1 MLAKHCEVVCNKDK
15 LSVDI
20 QQTIRE
26 YKTIK
31 YWAYIL
37 HDKDDTAPH
46 YHIYL
51 NFGTSSVD
59 FEQVAK
65 WFKLESNFVSK
76 VKGRKM
82 DMLKYLIHA
91 NDTQL
96 HKHQY
101 DIKEVVANFDVGT
114 EIVKSKILGD
124 FENYSFAQQLQYVD
138 SLPIGE
144 KVSAMNQ
151 LKKLWEIR
159 CKILSLNSD
168 RKINV
173 LFFCG
178 KSGTGKTY
186 HAKKFLEKK
195 NIDYCVSSSSNDP
208 FQDYMGQKAII
219 LDDLR
224 DEVFD
229 FVDLL
234 KILDNNTSSS
244 AKSRFN
250 NKVFIGDYII
260 ITSSKPPKFWFK
272 DLRLQGSEDLSQFY
286 RRINYYVEVQ
296 KDFIYYYS
304 GLDEKGNPKGDPI
317 LYINDLKDILQS
329 KQEENNLTL
338 FDGVFDK
345 VCESYKDIFEL
356 AIINEK
362 F

>member
-1 MLAKHCEVVCNKDK
+1 MLAKHCEIVCTVDK
-15 LSVDI
+15 LTVDI
-20 QQTIRE
+20 QETIRK
-26 YKTIK
+26 YSTIK

-37 HDKDDTAPH
+37 HDKDGTTPH

-51 NFGTSSVD
+51 NFGQSSVD
-59 FEQVAK
+59 FDIVAK
-65 WFKLESNFVSK
+65 WFKLENNFVSK
-76 VKGRKM
+76 IKGRKT
-82 DMLKYLIHA
+82 DALKYLIHG
-91 NDTQL
+91 NDSQT

-101 DIKEVVANFDVGT
+101 DIKEVIANFNVGV

-124 FENYSFAQQLQYVD
+124 FDNYSYAQQLQYVN

-144 KVSAMNQ
+144 KISAGNQ

-159 CKILSLNSD
+159 CKVLALNSD
-168 RKINV
+168 RQITV

-178 KSGTGKTY
+178 KPGTGKTFN
-186 HAKKFLEKK
+186 AKKFLDKK

-224 DEVFD
+224 DTVFD

-234 KILDNNTSSS
+234 KVLDNNTSSS

-250 NKVFIGDYII
+250 NKVFNGDYIV
-260 ITSSKPPKFWFK
+260 ITSSKPPKFWFR

-286 RRINYYVEVQ
+286 RRINYYIDVQ
-296 KDFIYYYS
+296 KELLYYYS
-304 GLDEKGNPKGDPI
+304 GLDERGNPKGEPLI
-317 LYINDLKDILQS
+317 YVNEVKDFE
-329 KQEENNLTL
+329 KTKTENTNLAL

-345 VCESYKDIFEL
+345 VHEGYKDIFEL
-356 AIINEK
+356 AKINEK

>member
-76 VKGRKM
+76 VKGRKT

-124 FENYSFAQQLQYVD
+124 FDNYSFAQQLQYVD

-144 KVSAMNQ
+144 KLSAMNQ

-224 DEVFD
+224 DEAFE
-229 FVDLL
+229 FEDLL
-234 KILDNNTSSS
+234 KILDNNTASSVR
-244 AKSRFN
+244 SRFS
-250 NKVFIGDYII
+250 NKVFNGKMIV
-260 ITSSKPPKFWFK
+260 ITSTVPLHYWYWAFRS
-272 DLRLQGSEDLSQFY
+272 DHSDTLDQLY
-286 RRINYYVEVQ
+286 RRITSYVVVEKDYVKVYGELDDMGRPAGLPRVFRNEIPELKLKKMHK
-296 KDFIYYYS
+296 KDF
-304 GLDEKGNPKGDPI
+304 GD
-317 LYINDLKDILQS
+317 
-329 KQEENNLTL
+329 
-338 FDGVFDK
+338 VFAEMLPDAFPDDFCK
-345 VCESYKDIFEL
+345 
-356 AIINEK
+356 
-362 F
+362 